1 MKKFL
6 AILLTLLLALSLG
19 ASFAEEAAEENA
31 GYTFDILSKVYD
43 YHDSAIAVVIPL
55 DCEVETESM
64 TTRTFSV

>member
-31 GYTFDILSKVYD
+31 GYTLDVYKRQRPARTCMQQALAC
-43 YHDSAIAVVIPL
+43 AI
-55 DCEVETESM
+55 
-64 TTRTFSV
+64 